1 VKLEVEE
8 ALRRAEHAAA
18 FASYAADA
26 AVKADEAPSAEA
38 LSGMADMLAEVE
50 TIARVVRKALPIEA
64 LGIEVDLE
72 QEKDSE

>member
-18 FASYAADA
+18 FASYTADA
-26 AVKADEAPSAEA
+26 AAKADEAPSAEA

-50 TIARVVRKALPIEA
+50 TIARVVRKALPVEV
-64 LGIEVDLE
+64 LGIEIRLKE
-72 QEKDSE
+72 EG